1 MMIVCY
7 NIYIIW
13 PYCEIKLKEEFVLSK
28 IKAWELFKILN
39 EYNYEQLKELD
50 IAIEIDR
57 ENKASLGESRYAE
70 GIEEYPSQIRI
81 YSM

>member
-1 MMIVCY
+1 M
-7 NIYIIW
+7 
-13 PYCEIKLKEEFVLSK
+13 SK